1 MDPQFHIIFIGLL
14 VGTLVGLS
22 GLGGGVLLLPLLIL
36 GAGVPPLVAV
46 GSGAVFS
53 ALTKIGGSVM
63 HYRRGNV
70 DVKLGLAMSLGSIP
84 AALAGVGLLA
94 LLMAEY
100 GEDLNQILGKVIGI
114 LLIVIPA
121 IMFLQRRLWEGDD
134 RPLRDQLPRWIN
146 RYHGAVVT
154 GLVGGFLVGI
164 TSVGSG
170 SVIMVMLLLFYRLA
184 PAILVGTD
192 IFPHML
198 PFTPLGFAP
207 AGKHYHVFQPPRVA
221 GRHGGAVQGDT
232 GFPRTQYGFARHR
245 VADSSGNR
253 LPLLGQPDGN
263 APFRNALDEL
273 ARTVQ
278 WVHNPDA
285 GLAEPGAV
293 VHRLFGE
300 PPFPRHRQML
310 EKDFIDRPV
319 SFCNRAAAAL
329 GLVGNL
335 PGGEPAQDI
344 PAGGQRRRNALKV
357 LLAPGD
363 CFLIGNLAHC
373 VSSRKTS
380 PA

>member
-1 MDPQFHIIFIGLL
+1 MDPQFHIVFIGLL
-14 VGTLVGLS
+14 VGVLVGLS

-53 ALTKIGGSVM
+53 ALTKIGGSLM

-121 IMFLQRRLWEGDD
+121 IMFLQRRLWEGED

-184 PAILVGTD
+184 PAVLVGTD
-192 IFPHML
+192 IFH
-198 PFTPLGFAP
+198 
-207 AGKHYHVFQPPRVA
+207 
-221 GRHGGAVQGDT
+221 AVILT
-232 GFPRTQYGFARHR
+232 G
-245 VADSSGNR
+245 V
-253 LPLLGQPDGN
+253 
-263 APFRNALDEL
+263 
-273 ARTVQ
+273 
-278 WVHNPDA
+278 A
-285 GLAEPGAV
+285 GLAHFWLGTVDLPLVVWLVVGSLPGVVLGTKLTGVVPADWLRRVLLVLIFVTGAV
-293 VHRLFGE
+293 
-300 PPFPRHRQML
+300 
-310 EKDFIDRPV
+310 
-319 SFCNRAAAAL
+319 
-329 GLVGNL
+329 LVY
-335 PGGEPAQDI
+335 
-344 PAGGQRRRNALKV
+344 
-357 LLAPGD
+357 
-363 CFLIGNLAHC
+363 
-373 VSSRKTS
+373 
-380 PA
+380 